1 MAVAFQNTL
10 NGNAESRSKHTM
22 HFTVEAQRMAK
33 ECLTDGAIAI
43 DATVGNGFDTLFL
56 AQHVGEAGLVYG
68 VDIQSAAI
76 ESAKQKLQQ
85 ADLLH
90 RTQLAVMSHA
100 DLPDLLLPQDHGQV
114 SVAMFNLGYLPFGDK
129 SIVTTA
135 AATRRALDHTFRL
148 LKLGGLLSVL
158 AYPGHAGGA
167 EETAMIAQW
176 LDDQHSFFEVKR
188 FQDSQ
193 NTNSPILWSM
203 SKCRPHLQ

>member
-1 MAVAFQNTL
+1 
-10 NGNAESRSKHTM
+10 M
-22 HFTVEAQRMAK
+22 HFTVEAQKMAI
-33 ECLTDGAIAI
+33 EYLTDGAIAI
-43 DATVGNGFDTLFL
+43 DATVGNGFDTIFL
-56 AQHVGEAGLVYG
+56 AQNVGEAGLVYG
-68 VDIQSAAI
+68 VDIQSMAI

-100 DLPDLLLPQDHGQV
+100 NLLDLLPTKDHGQV

-135 AATRRALDHTFRL
+135 ASTRQALDHTFRL
-148 LKLGGLLSVL
+148 LRLGGLLSVL

-167 EETAMIAQW
+167 EESTMIAQW
-176 LDDQHSFFEVKR
+176 FDDHHSYFEAKR

-203 SKCRPHLQ
+203 SKCRSHSP

>member
-1 MAVAFQNTL
+1 
-10 NGNAESRSKHTM
+10 M
-22 HFTVEAQRMAK
+22 HFTVEAQRMAADY
-33 ECLTDGAIAI
+33 LTAGAIAI
-43 DATVGNGFDTLFL
+43 DATVGNGFDTLFM

-68 VDIQSAAI
+68 VDIQPAAI

-100 DLPDLLLPQDHGQV
+100 DLPDLLLPKDRGQV

-135 AATRRALDHTFRL
+135 AATRQALDHAFAL
-148 LKLGGLLSVL
+148 LRLGGLLSVL

-176 LDDQHSFFEVKR
+176 LDDHHSFFEVKR

-193 NTNSPILWSM
+193 NSNSPILWSM
-203 SKCRPHLQ
+203 SKCRSHSQ